1 MTQKLPTLLI
11 ARTADGAGLPLPSYL
26 SEYHVGLTLC
36 AAIPSSIRIEPGER
50 VYVPIGFAIGI
61 PKGWCGQIVS
71 NPTLAREQGV
81 IVLDGPQILHPA
93 DRGAVFVLLQN
104 SSPKQIVLRR
114 GVEVAQLI
122 VVPVTQIRW
131 QDVSGQVSIASEKTD
146 PAAVLLDS
154 ELDVSSEGN
163 EVMTSSKRVQKT
175 PRNRFGPSEDEE

>member
-26 SEYHVGLTLC
+26 SEYHMGLTLC

-50 VYVPIGFAIGI
+50 VYVPIGFAIGV

-71 NPTLAREQGV
+71 NPTQAREHGL

-104 SSPKQIVLRR
+104 SSPKQFVLRR
-114 GVEVAQLI
+114 GVEIAQLVI
-122 VVPVTQIRW
+122 VPAVQIRW
-131 QDVSGQVSIASEKTD
+131 NDISGQVTVSGEKTD
-146 PAAVLLDS
+146 PSAVLLDS
-154 ELDVSSEGN
+154 ELEVSSENN

-175 PRNRFGPSEDEE
+175 PRNRFGKEEDEE